1 MQLNLE
7 QIKDV
12 VAELTAPER
21 AELAQFLVR
30 SLDEDEAQSIRSEW
44 LQVARRR
51 MDEIRSGKAV
61 TVPADEVLRTLLDT
75 TK

>member
-1 MQLNLE
+1 MQLDLE
-7 QIKDV
+7 QLKEV
-12 VAELTAPER
+12 AAELSAPDR

-44 LQVARRR
+44 LSVAERR
-51 MDEIRSGKAV
+51 MDEIRSGKVIA
-61 TVPADEVLRTLLDT
+61 VPADEVLRTLLDP

>member
-1 MQLNLE
+1 MQLNLD

-12 VAELTAPER
+12 AAELTAPER

-30 SLDEDEAQSIRSEW
+30 SLDEDEARSIRAEW
-44 LQVARRR
+44 LSVAQRR
-51 MDEIRSGKAV
+51 MDEIKSGKAV

-75 TK
+75 NK

>member
-1 MQLNLE
+1 MQLSLE

-12 VAELTAPER
+12 AVELTAPER

-30 SLDEDEAQSIRSEW
+30 SLDEHEVQSIRTEW
-44 LQVARRR
+44 LKVARRR
-51 MDEIRSGKAV
+51 MDEIKSGKAV
-61 TVPADEVLRTLLDT
+61 TVPADEVLRTLLDA